1 MNIGELLQN
10 ANVPIVVVI
19 CGGMCLISLALVIIL
34 PIITGTL
41 QIFGSIIDIFTGII
55 GAFTGILSAGPV
67 AWCGCLFFLIVL
79 AMCGGLAFL
88 IANALSSC
96 GTPNQMLFCRLF

>member
-10 ANVPIVVVI
+10 ANVPIVVLV
-19 CGGMCLISLALVIIL
+19 CGGMCLLGLVLAIVL

-41 QIFGSIIDIFTGII
+41 QIFGIIVDIITGII
-55 GAFTGILSAGPV
+55 GALIGVLSAGPV

-79 AMCGGLAFL
+79 AMCGGIVL
-88 IANALSSC
+88 IVANILSTC
-96 GTPNQMLFCRLF
+96 GTPNQVLFCRLF